1 MVKNIYMVVDN
12 AWAWERTGMLWQ
24 LQRIDVAK
32 LYLLW
37 VKSTIKP
44 APAASTGIVS
54 GGANVQMSLQ
64 LLRCQRVISVI

>member
-1 MVKNIYMVVDN
+1 
-12 AWAWERTGMLWQ
+12 MLWQ
-24 LQRIDVAK
+24 LQRIDVAN
-32 LYLLW
+32 LYLLC

-64 LLRCQRVISVI
+64 LLRCQRVISVICSYAEEDNIV